1 MRRIRDTFIF
11 LAAAVALFALPAMAQ
26 ASPEQVI
33 RDCAKDGKLDQH
45 YSLSDLK
52 KAEKKLP
59 TDVDEYTNC
68 RDVINQAEVQG
79 SGGNN
84 QGSSHGGGSGG
95 GASGGSGGGPSASAS
110 DVNALNHAKD
120 TGGKAPSLTLHGEKV
135 IPGSGGVFKTAG
147 VALARL
153 APGSWSVLLKGLL
166 LGAGTIVVYALAS
179 RVWPGSLAANEIYA
193 RIGQPYGYWNAVG
206 VTAALAIPPAVWL
219 GARRSGHA
227 PANAIAYPLLGL
239 LIVALFLSYSRGAL
253 GAAVVALIVWFA
265 FVPLRVRSLAVLGV
279 SVVGS
284 APVVGWALHRDAF
297 TKDLVPLSVRESAAG
312 EFGMLLLTTAAVLLA
327 VGLIIGFRVSREA
340 PSPWFRGRVGLAA
353 VSSACL
359 VTLVG

>member
-11 LAAAVALFALPAMAQ
+11 LAATVALFALPAIAQ

-84 QGSSHGGGSGG
+84 QGGSHGGGSGG
-95 GASGGSGGGPSASAS
+95 SGGGGSGSGPSASAS

-120 TGGKAPSLTLHGEKV
+120 TGGQAPSLTLHGEKV

-147 VALARL
+147 AANDL
-153 APGSWSVLLKGLL
+153 PTPVLL
-166 LGAGTIVVYALAS
+166 AL
-179 RVWPGSLAANEIYA
+179 I
-193 RIGQPYGYWNAVG
+193 
-206 VTAALAIPPAVWL
+206 
-219 GARRSGHA
+219 
-227 PANAIAYPLLGL
+227 
-239 LIVALFLSYSRGAL
+239 AL
-253 GAAVVALIVWFA
+253 GALTVAAALVALRRRFPEVFGA
-265 FVPLRVRSLAVLGV
+265 ALRILR
-279 SVVGS
+279 
-284 APVVGWALHRDAF
+284 R
-297 TKDLVPLSVRESAAG
+297 
-312 EFGMLLLTTAAVLLA
+312 
-327 VGLIIGFRVSREA
+327 
-340 PSPWFRGRVGLAA
+340 
-353 VSSACL
+353 
-359 VTLVG
+359 